1 MNIDVN
7 KVLAEYDKIIL
18 ELQRK
23 VILLKVENDE
33 LKKQLDQD
41 KGKD

>member
-7 KVLAEYDKIIL
+7 LVLAEYDKIIL

-23 VILLKVENDE
+23 VILLKVENDQ
-33 LKKQLDQD
+33 LRKQLEIR
-41 KGKD
+41 KDSE